1 VVDEND
7 DEVPVSTDK
16 KRNTRAALTHVLASV
31 WNVPPKEA
39 PSVTYSRNKTLVIGR
54 PNPESKKV
62 TSNLMRASK
71 CVSRPLPLTGI
82 PPPPSTT
89 N

>member
-16 KRNTRAALTHVLASV
+16 KRNTRAALTHVFASV

-39 PSVTYSRNKTLVIGR
+39 PSVT
-54 PNPESKKV
+54 
-62 TSNLMRASK
+62 
-71 CVSRPLPLTGI
+71 
-82 PPPPSTT
+82 
-89 N
+89 